1 MLPRHPGTARFK
13 SVGDFCACY
22 LHSVI
27 CAPGSIFRYK
37 VTEGG
42 ADSKCRFS
50 CLHGKR
56 TAAFRNLCPIGYS
69 VYFRLPHLPYVPYSL
84 RIVGIVKITRERE
97 AKRLQTKG
105 KKLKRMAITLKDR
118 KETIN
123 LRGNVYELTLLWNRE
138 DIRRCAFGMA
148 PDYAH
153 IRKDGKNFALIACYS
168 NSIGLSVENFHWV
181 LVKPEW
187 EIYFRNEDINTIPLE
202 KLLKG
207 LPIW

>member
-1 MLPRHPGTARFK
+1 M
-13 SVGDFCACY
+13 
-22 LHSVI
+22 
-27 CAPGSIFRYK
+27 
-37 VTEGG
+37 
-42 ADSKCRFS
+42 
-50 CLHGKR
+50 
-56 TAAFRNLCPIGYS
+56 
-69 VYFRLPHLPYVPYSL
+69 
-84 RIVGIVKITRERE
+84 RE
-97 AKRLQTKG
+97 AERLQTKG

-123 LRGNVYELTLLWNRE
+123 LGGNVYELTLLWNRE

-153 IRKDGKNFALIACYS
+153 IRKDGKNFALITCYS
-168 NSIGLSVENFHWV
+168 NSIGFSVENFHWV